1 MDMNTQLQQQRQ
13 DILNQMQSIHRLRRG
28 SLSRQVFTKH
38 ASGKSVNQG
47 PYFLLQGFVRGQKFS
62 QRIPAVQAAQVQQDV
77 DNYKRFQALAE
88 QFVAITD
95 QITRLETSQP
105 DAKKNSNR
113 PKSPGSS
120 SGKPKPS

>member
-1 MDMNTQLQQQRQ
+1 MNTQLQQQRQ

-38 ASGKSVNQG
+38 IGGKSVKQG

-62 QRIPAVQAAQVQQDV
+62 QRIPADQAGQIQQDV
-77 DNYKRFQALAE
+77 DNYKRFQELAD

-95 QITRLETSQP
+95 QITRLEESEP
-105 DAKKNSNR
+105 NAKKNSRR

-120 SGKPKPS
+120 SAKPKPS